1 MKYRDCLLV
10 LKDIHI
16 TGGGWIMLM
25 VTTNEIP
32 GREIT
37 LVKGLVQ
44 GSTVQSKH
52 VGRDIGAG
60 LKTLVGG
67 EIQGYS
73 DLMKEARDIAVNR
86 LIKEAEEL
94 DANAIVG
101 MRFQTSQVMNSAA
114 EVIAYGT
121 AVVVD

>member
-1 MKYRDCLLV
+1 
-10 LKDIHI
+10 
-16 TGGGWIMLM
+16 MLM